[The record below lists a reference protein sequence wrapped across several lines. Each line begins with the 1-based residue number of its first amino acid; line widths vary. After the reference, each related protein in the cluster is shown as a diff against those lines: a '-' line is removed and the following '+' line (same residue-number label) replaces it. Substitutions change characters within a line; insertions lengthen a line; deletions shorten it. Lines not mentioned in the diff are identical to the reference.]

1 MSDDD
6 ETIDAEIMERP
17 PAGVAPF
24 GISDARDLPTVIDAE
39 VEELPDDDGVTQLP
53 ARAGREAVT
62 RIVPSGRECWWRLYS
77 TPTSFLRDH
86 QDHGVRA
93 AHTFNGYPHTVLLDL
108 GEDGNWAWF
117 VLAYRINER
126 APTDNNAL
134 PSGDR
139 SPALQGPDSI
149 DILAEHRPFLP
160 GRPRFWQQMT
170 KHGQLEH
177 PGENRG
183 NWSWDD
189 NIYADPPPNHRATGL
204 NDDDFRTLFGDH
216 GFHDLGVIS
225 KEEP

>member
-1 MSDDD
+1 MSDD
-6 ETIDAEIMERP
+6 EIIDAEI
-17 PAGVAPF
+17 
-24 GISDARDLPTVIDAE
+24 
-39 VEELPDDDGVTQLP
+39 VEIDDGVTARLP
-53 ARAGREAVT
+53 APAGREAVT
-62 RIVPSGRECWWRLYS
+62 RIVPKGTECWWRLYS

-93 AHTFNGYPHTVLLDL
+93 VHTFTDHPHTLILDL
-108 GEDGNWAWF
+108 GEDGGIAWF
-117 VLAYRINER
+117 VLAYRVNGN
-126 APTDNNAL
+126 AYADTAAL

-160 GRPRFWQQMT
+160 GRPRYWQQMT

-189 NIYADPPPNHRATGL
+189 NIYTDPPNHRATGL
-204 NDDDFRTLFGDH
+204 NDDDFRTLFGDNPFR
-216 GFHDLGVIS
+216 GLGEVN
-225 KEEP
+225 E